1 MENLKVP
8 VGWPPV
14 PISVSAMS
22 TMKLEQALAFAG
34 DLGQYVVGLL
44 DIDDVLRTHFLA
56 YLRVLKDC
64 MQKTPVIP
72 VADIKARLDQAA
84 ASLEAILPHYWTH
97 VTKHSAVHLDLFLI
111 NWGCF
116 WAANELVH
124 ERIMAKLKRLAKHG
138 NKNRMATLAKNW
150 DTFQTA
156 NDWLLDS
163 DLDLKYEVINY
174 TEHAIIHCHLC
185 YCMIALMPLLDTIT
199 HLSFIL
205 LIGAPLFCCRTSHR
219 RRLGRQRGHGRHP
232 QNQTIRSPGVHSGAA
247 SMGGHRPFV
256 RRAHGR
262 V

>member
-1 MENLKVP
+1 MHMSGFPLLERAVNGPAHAIANCTTGVANMVCGDKPLEFSKLRRAFEAGRCPPRLYAEKPPWQASEVRLEAVATIMENLKVP

-163 DLDLKYEVINY
+163 DLDLKYEVILNMLSY
-174 TEHAIIHCHLC
+174 IAIYAI
-185 YCMIALMPLLDTIT
+185 
-199 HLSFIL
+199 
-205 LIGAPLFCCRTSHR
+205 
-219 RRLGRQRGHGRHP
+219 
-232 QNQTIRSPGVHSGAA
+232 V
-247 SMGGHRPFV
+247 
-256 RRAHGR
+256 
-262 V
+262 